1 MDNLPIFEES
11 KTLRFECHK
20 DTIEDIPVQWRDK
33 LLFFGRLRRI
43 SLEDED
49 FDVRIIQE
57 KATKLWG
64 CLMTDARHCGK
75 VLIDLEYETDLGAE
89 RALDEFAEA
98 LKRTRE
104 FSI

>member
-1 MDNLPIFEES
+1 MDNLPIFEEYE
-11 KTLRFECHK
+11 TLR
-20 DTIEDIPVQWRDK
+20 IEDHNETINNIPEQWRDN

-75 VLIDLEYETDLGAE
+75 LLIDLEYETDLGAE